1 MYAVFVLGSNSA
13 LALLTA
19 SASVISPGG
28 TSSTDW
34 TILRMPC
41 ASSDEIPF
49 PPKRLAKALR
59 TAPTE
64 SPRIAGLSTG
74 RRLSTGSLLF
84 LSGLILYTIN
94 PTFFTI

>member
-1 MYAVFVLGSNSA
+1 MPTSCSSIFAALPSWTRSAMMYAVFVLGSNSA

-49 PPKRLAKALR
+49 PPKRLD
-59 TAPTE
+59 
-64 SPRIAGLSTG
+64 
-74 RRLSTGSLLF
+74 
-84 LSGLILYTIN
+84 
-94 PTFFTI
+94 